1 MKKLS
6 LTICLA
12 ITFFVTAAVAQMA
25 PSGGQGSQGS
35 SPSMGQPSR
44 QQPGQPGMTQPDNS
58 TGMGQNPDQNNPNQ
72 KTEKGEKKLK
82 GCVQSSGG
90 QFVLETKKGKAVA
103 LTGQDVSAHV
113 GHEVSVKGTW
123 ESGAA
128 GAGTSSSSASSGNA
142 GTEKTFNVASVDMIS
157 ESCGGKSSKSETKG
171 GYGSSSTGSTP
182 SSNPSGTGTSNPPS
196 STAPPQ

>member
-12 ITFFVTAAVAQMA
+12 LTFFVTAAVAQMT

-35 SPSMGQPSR
+35 SPSMGQPSQQQ
-44 QQPGQPGMTQPDNS
+44 QQPGMSQPDNS
-58 TGMGQNPDQNNPNQ
+58 PGMGQNPDQNNPNQ
-72 KTEKGEKKLK
+72 KIEKSEKKLK

-123 ESGAA
+123 ESGGA
-128 GAGTSSSSASSGNA
+128 GASSSSASSGSAA
-142 GTEKTFNVASVDMIS
+142 GSEKTFNVASVDMIS
-157 ESCGGKSSKSETKG
+157 ESCGGKSSKGETKG

>member
-12 ITFFVTAAVAQMA
+12 LTFFVTAAVAQTT

-35 SPSMGQPSR
+35 SPSMGQPSQ
-44 QQPGQPGMTQPDNS
+44 QQPGQPGMSQPDNS
-58 TGMGQNPDQNNPNQ
+58 TGMGKNPDQNNPNQ
-72 KTEKGEKKLK
+72 KMDKEKSEKKLK

-123 ESGAA
+123 ESGGAA
-128 GAGTSSSSASSGNA
+128 GGMSPSSSSGSASGS
-142 GTEKTFNVASVDMIS
+142 EKTFNVASVDMVS
-157 ESCGGKSSKSETKG
+157 DTCKSGKEK
-171 GYGSSSTGSTP
+171 GSSGNMGASP
-182 SSNPSGTGTSNPPS
+182 SSNPSGTGTGN
-196 STAPPQ
+196 TG